1 VTRRPDHPQSTVAI
15 VLSIVFLMNSLLFAV
30 PGAGASEHGR
40 AHQRAESSDARSRPS
55 AAAAHRRV
63 HACHRNTRSVRSL
76 PAPLVGF
83 ETPYVPGSCDPM
95 HLLPK
100 QAWRMF
106 ACVRWREGGDTAN
119 QPNGAGMYQF
129 TNRATWNEFRGRFAE
144 VPSDA
149 TALQQD
155 IVAYRAWKAEQ
166 FLPWNG
172 DPCLGSVRQYGKWGW
187 Y

>member
-1 VTRRPDHPQSTVAI
+1 MTRPYVRPKTYVTFLLAIIWLLSSCLFVWPHAVEAASTRSTPVTIDRPRHIAPSRRADVCDP
-15 VLSIVFLMNSLLFAV
+15 
-30 PGAGASEHGR
+30 
-40 AHQRAESSDARSRPS
+40 
-55 AAAAHRRV
+55 
-63 HACHRNTRSVRSL
+63 NTRSVASL
-76 PAPLVGF
+76 PAPLVTF
-83 ETPYVPGSCDPM
+83 EAPYVPRMCDPM

-106 ACVRWREGGDTAN
+106 VCVRWREGGDTPD

-129 TNRATWNEFRGRFAE
+129 TNRDTWNEFRGRFPE
-144 VPSDA
+144 VPSHA

-172 DPCLGSVRQYGKWGW
+172 DPCLGPVHQYGKWGW

>member
-1 VTRRPDHPQSTVAI
+1 MTPHTRPMYFVASSLAI
-15 VLSIVFLMNSLLFAV
+15 VCLLNSLLLV
-30 PGAGASEHGR
+30 WPHNAGAVAGR
-40 AHQRAESSDARSRPS
+40 PTRTDAAVLRHHALSRPPHACPRSARSIS
-55 AAAAHRRV
+55 
-63 HACHRNTRSVRSL
+63 SL
-76 PAPLVGF
+76 PAPLVSF
-83 ETPYVPGSCDPM
+83 DTPYVPGACDP
-95 HLLPK
+95 LRTLPK
-100 QAWRMF
+100 QAFRMF
-106 ACVRWREGGDTAN
+106 ACVRWREGGDTPD

-129 TNRATWNEFRGRFAE
+129 TNRATWNEFRGRFSE

-155 IVAYRAWKAEQ
+155 IVAYRAWRAEQ